1 MPHARVACAR
11 LVTASAWR
19 CVARSSSSRASAA
32 SRRGAFSA
40 SQMGG
45 VDDGDTPAIATVA
58 STRVHNYALGSRV
71 VDAATSP
78 VVPQLILHAD
88 WVTCTQ

>member
-1 MPHARVACAR
+1 
-11 LVTASAWR
+11 
-19 CVARSSSSRASAA
+19 
-32 SRRGAFSA
+32 
-40 SQMGG
+40 MGG

>member
-11 LVTASAWR
+11 LVTASAWCR
-19 CVARSSSSRASAA
+19 VARSSSSRASAA
-32 SRRGAFSA
+32 SRRAAFSA
-40 SQMGG
+40 SQMG
-45 VDDGDTPAIATVA
+45 VDDDATVA

>member
-1 MPHARVACAR
+1 M
-11 LVTASAWR
+11 
-19 CVARSSSSRASAA
+19 
-32 SRRGAFSA
+32 
-40 SQMGG
+40 G
-45 VDDGDTPAIATVA
+45 VDDDATVA

-78 VVPQLILHAD
+78 VPRLILHAD